1 MSTLSV
7 IIYKTLR
14 QQQIP
19 LDTRNPV
26 MQLRKE
32 KTSYREIDNTVKI
45 SRARV
50 QSIIKNFNLP
60 DTTFNKPIFDRPT

>member
-1 MSTLSV
+1 MST
-7 IIYKTLR
+7 R
-14 QQQIP
+14 DEIP

-32 KTSYREIDNTVKI
+32 KKSYRGIDNIVKI
-45 SRARV
+45 SRVKV

-60 DTTFNKPIFDRPT
+60 DTTSNKPISDRPT

>member
-1 MSTLSV
+1 MS
-7 IIYKTLR
+7 R
-14 QQQIP
+14 RDEIP

-32 KTSYREIDNTVKI
+32 KKSYREIDNIVKI

-50 QSIIKNFNLP
+50 QSRIKNFNLP
-60 DTTFNKPIFDRPT
+60 DATPNKPISDRPT

>member
-1 MSTLSV
+1 MST
-7 IIYKTLR
+7 R
-14 QQQIP
+14 DEIP

-32 KTSYREIDNTVKI
+32 KKSYREIDNIVKI

-50 QSIIKNFNLP
+50 QSRIKNFFCLMQLPINLYL
-60 DTTFNKPIFDRPT
+60 TVQRN